1 MKRRVYWILGAGR
14 FGRLA
19 VERLL
24 ARREPPH
31 LVVVDQNPENLL
43 VLADR
48 PVERVNEDVLD
59 FLRANLGQGPDW
71 IVPAVPIHV
80 AFVWLSGE
88 LAGVGQ
94 LEALPVPKAVD
105 AQVPNPWRDGKGG
118 LYTSVATFR
127 CPDDCSEP
135 RDRCT
140 VTGLRRPGDL
150 FALLARIRVPGS
162 VPLVVRSHQL
172 AAGVGGYRPSA
183 LRRLMRGAEAVR
195 GSILVATACRCHGVV
210 HALKWESA
218 KGRGELAGGR
228 GQRAVE
234 SPTRSGRSRSA
245 PRVKR
250 PDAPGHSAL
259 TLADDTGMVP
269 R

>member
-31 LVVVDQNPENLL
+31 LVVVDHNPEKLL
-43 VLADR
+43 LLADR
-48 PVERVNEDVLD
+48 PVERVNEDVLA
-59 FLRANLGQGPDW
+59 FLRANFAQRPDW

-80 AFVWLSGE
+80 AFAWLSGE
-88 LAGVGQ
+88 LAGIGGV
-94 LEALPVPKAVD
+94 EALGVAAAVD

-127 CPDDCSEP
+127 CPDNCSEP
-135 RDRCT
+135 RDRCFA
-140 VTGLRRPGDL
+140 TGLPRPDAL
-150 FALLARIRVPGS
+150 FTLLAKIRVPGY

-183 LRRLMRGAEAVR
+183 LHHLLIRAKTASGP
-195 GSILVATACRCHGVV
+195 ILVATACRCHGVL
-210 HALKWESA
+210 HALRWH
-218 KGRGELAGGR
+218 RAG
-228 GQRAVE
+228 
-234 SPTRSGRSRSA
+234 
-245 PRVKR
+245 K
-250 PDAPGHSAL
+250 D
-259 TLADDTGMVP
+259 
-269 R
+269 

>member
-24 ARREPPH
+24 ARREPPQ
-31 LVVVDQNPENLL
+31 LVVVDQNPDNLL
-43 VLADR
+43 LLADR
-48 PVERVNEDVLD
+48 PLERVNEDVLG
-59 FLRANLGQGPDW
+59 FLRANLEEGPDW

-80 AFVWLSGE
+80 AFVWLFAE

-94 LEALPVPKAVD
+94 VEMLPVPLTVD

-127 CPDDCSEP
+127 CPDNCSEP

-140 VTGLRRPGDL
+140 ATGLRRSDDL
-150 FALLARIRVPGS
+150 FTLLARIRVPGS
-162 VPLVVRSHQL
+162 FPLVVRSHQL

-183 LRRLMRGAEAVR
+183 LRRLMRGVEAAR
-195 GSILVATACRCHGVV
+195 GSVLVATACRCHGVI
-210 HALKWESA
+210 HALRFHGA
-218 KGRGELAGGR
+218 
-228 GQRAVE
+228 
-234 SPTRSGRSRSA
+234 
-245 PRVKR
+245 
-250 PDAPGHSAL
+250 
-259 TLADDTGMVP
+259 
-269 R
+269 

>member
-24 ARREPPH
+24 ARLEPPQ
-31 LVVVDQNPENLL
+31 LVVVDQNPDKLL
-43 VLADR
+43 LLADR
-48 PVERVNEDVLD
+48 PLELVNEDVLD
-59 FLRANLGQGPDW
+59 FLRASLEEGPDW

-80 AFVWLSGE
+80 AFLWLAAE
-88 LAGVGQ
+88 LGGVGQ
-94 LEALPVPKAVD
+94 VEMLPVPIAVD

-127 CPDDCSEP
+127 CPDNCSEP

-140 VTGLRRPGDL
+140 ATGLRRSEDL
-150 FALLARIRVPGS
+150 FALLARIRVPGC

-183 LRRLMRGAEAVR
+183 LRRLLRGAEAATE
-195 GSILVATACRCHGVV
+195 SALVATACRCHGVI
-210 HALKWESA
+210 HAL
-218 KGRGELAGGR
+218 RFD
-228 GQRAVE
+228 RA
-234 SPTRSGRSRSA
+234 
-245 PRVKR
+245 
-250 PDAPGHSAL
+250 
-259 TLADDTGMVP
+259 
-269 R
+269 

>member
-24 ARREPPH
+24 ARREPPQ
-31 LVVVDQNPENLL
+31 LVVVDQNPDKLL
-43 VLADR
+43 LLADR
-48 PVERVNEDVLD
+48 PLERVNEDVLG
-59 FLRANLGQGPDW
+59 FLRANLEEGPDW

-80 AFVWLSGE
+80 AFVWLAAE
-88 LAGVGQ
+88 LGGVGQ
-94 LEALPVPKAVD
+94 VEMLPVPITVD

-118 LYTSVATFR
+118 LYTSVAAFR
-127 CPDDCSEP
+127 CPDNCSEP

-140 VTGLRRPGDL
+140 ATGLRRSDDL

-183 LRRLMRGAEAVR
+183 LRRLVRGAEAAT
-195 GSILVATACRCHGVV
+195 GSVFVATACRCHGVI
-210 HALKWESA
+210 HALRFHGA
-218 KGRGELAGGR
+218 
-228 GQRAVE
+228 
-234 SPTRSGRSRSA
+234 
-245 PRVKR
+245 
-250 PDAPGHSAL
+250 
-259 TLADDTGMVP
+259 
-269 R
+269 

>member
-24 ARREPPH
+24 ARREPPQ
-31 LVVVDQNPENLL
+31 LVVVDQNPDKLL
-43 VLADR
+43 LFADR

-59 FLRANLGQGPDW
+59 FLRANLEEGPDW

-80 AFVWLSGE
+80 AFGWLAAE
-88 LAGVGQ
+88 LAGIGR
-94 LEALPVPKAVD
+94 LETLSAPQTVD
-105 AQVPNPWRDGKGG
+105 SQIPNPWRDGRGG

-140 VTGLRRPGDL
+140 VTGLRRSGDL
-150 FALLARIRVPGS
+150 FALLARIRVPGY
-162 VPLVVRSHQL
+162 VPLVVRSQQL

-183 LRRLMRGAEAVR
+183 LQRLLRGAEAAQ
-195 GSILVATACRCHGVV
+195 GSVLVATACRCHGVI
-210 HALKWESA
+210 HAL
-218 KGRGELAGGR
+218 RFH
-228 GQRAVE
+228 RA
-234 SPTRSGRSRSA
+234 
-245 PRVKR
+245 
-250 PDAPGHSAL
+250 
-259 TLADDTGMVP
+259 
-269 R
+269 

>member
-1 MKRRVYWILGAGR
+1 MKRMVYWILGAGR

-24 ARREPPH
+24 ARREPPQ
-31 LVVVDQNPENLL
+31 LVVVDQNPDKLL
-43 VLADR
+43 LLADR
-48 PVERVNEDVLD
+48 PLERVNEDVLG
-59 FLRANLGQGPDW
+59 FLRANLEEEPDW

-80 AFVWLSGE
+80 AFVWLFAE

-94 LEALPVPKAVD
+94 VEMLPVPITVD

-127 CPDDCSEP
+127 CPDNCSEP

-140 VTGLRRPGDL
+140 ATGLRRSDDL
-150 FALLARIRVPGS
+150 FTLLARIRVPGS

-183 LRRLMRGAEAVR
+183 LRRLVR
-195 GSILVATACRCHGVV
+195 GVEEARGSVLVATACRCHGVI
-210 HALKWESA
+210 HALSFHGA
-218 KGRGELAGGR
+218 
-228 GQRAVE
+228 
-234 SPTRSGRSRSA
+234 
-245 PRVKR
+245 
-250 PDAPGHSAL
+250 
-259 TLADDTGMVP
+259 
-269 R
+269 

>member
-24 ARREPPH
+24 ARREPPQ
-31 LVVVDQNPENLL
+31 LVVVDQNPDKLIL
-43 VLADR
+43 LADL
-48 PVERVNEDVLD
+48 PLERVNEDVLD
-59 FLRANLGQGPDW
+59 FLRANLEERPDW

-80 AFVWLSGE
+80 AFVWLAAE
-88 LAGVGQ
+88 LGGVGQ
-94 LEALPVPKAVD
+94 VEMLPVPITVD

-127 CPDDCSEP
+127 CPDNCSEP

-140 VTGLRRPGDL
+140 VTGLRRSDDL
-150 FALLARIRVPGS
+150 FTLLAGIRVPGS

-183 LRRLMRGAEAVR
+183 LRRLLRGAEAAR
-195 GSILVATACRCHGVV
+195 GSVLVATACRCHGVI
-210 HALKWESA
+210 HALRFHGA
-218 KGRGELAGGR
+218 
-228 GQRAVE
+228 
-234 SPTRSGRSRSA
+234 
-245 PRVKR
+245 
-250 PDAPGHSAL
+250 
-259 TLADDTGMVP
+259 
-269 R
+269 

>member
-31 LVVVDQNPENLL
+31 LVVVDQNPDKLL
-43 VLADR
+43 PLTDR
-48 PVERVNEDVLD
+48 PVERVNEDVRD
-59 FLRANLGQGPDW
+59 FLLANLEEGPDW

-80 AFVWLSGE
+80 AFAWLSRK
-88 LAGVGQ
+88 LAGLGQ
-94 LEALPVPKAVD
+94 VETLPVPNAVD
-105 AQVPNPWRDGKGG
+105 AQVPNPWRDGKGD

-127 CPDDCSEP
+127 CPDNCSEP

-140 VTGLRRPGDL
+140 ATGLRRSDDL
-150 FALLARIRVPGS
+150 FTLLARIRVPGS

-183 LRRLMRGAEAVR
+183 LRRLMRGVEAAR
-195 GSILVATACRCHGVV
+195 GSVLVATACRCHGVI
-210 HALKWESA
+210 HAL
-218 KGRGELAGGR
+218 RFH
-228 GQRAVE
+228 RA
-234 SPTRSGRSRSA
+234 
-245 PRVKR
+245 
-250 PDAPGHSAL
+250 
-259 TLADDTGMVP
+259 
-269 R
+269 

>member
-24 ARREPPH
+24 ARREPPQ
-31 LVVVDQNPENLL
+31 LVVVDQNPDKLIL
-43 VLADR
+43 LADL
-48 PVERVNEDVLD
+48 PLERVNEDVLD
-59 FLRANLGQGPDW
+59 FLRANLEERPDW

-80 AFVWLSGE
+80 AFVWLAAE
-88 LAGVGQ
+88 LGGVGQ
-94 LEALPVPKAVD
+94 VEMLPVPITVD

-118 LYTSVATFR
+118 LYTSVAAFR
-127 CPDDCSEP
+127 CPDNCSEP

-140 VTGLRRPGDL
+140 ATGLRRSDDL

-183 LRRLMRGAEAVR
+183 LRRLVRGAEAAT
-195 GSILVATACRCHGVV
+195 GSVFVATACRCHGVI
-210 HALKWESA
+210 HALRFHGA
-218 KGRGELAGGR
+218 
-228 GQRAVE
+228 
-234 SPTRSGRSRSA
+234 
-245 PRVKR
+245 
-250 PDAPGHSAL
+250 
-259 TLADDTGMVP
+259 
-269 R
+269 